1 MTMKKFNVF
10 YWLSIVIYGIV
21 FFALQMCRIHYNPNA
36 QLLILLAGI
45 FTLYCMVLA
54 FLRGYLKSR
63 NSEDKSY
70 LFRHIILA
78 VIFLLAY
85 FKQASAV
92 HHFYN
97 IMYG

>member
-45 FTLYCMVLA
+45 FTL
-54 FLRGYLKSR
+54 
-63 NSEDKSY
+63 
-70 LFRHIILA
+70 
-78 VIFLLAY
+78 
-85 FKQASAV
+85 
-92 HHFYN
+92 
-97 IMYG
+97 